1 MGEGVTVVVP
11 TLNRREVLVTTVR
24 DLLEQNH
31 RQLEI
36 LVVDQSD
43 EQDPGLLALEQAHPE
58 VVTYRH
64 VSFRGLPVARNYG
77 WMNARHEA
85 IIYVDDDVE
94 VPKGFVRAHREALGR
109 DGVGI
114 VGGRIIEERGR
125 PRMRKGLIR
134 TGRFNRVTAGVSS
147 SFDVKGFFDVKHVKG
162 CNFSCWKGVVSQ
174 VGGFDERLGQAAAL
188 LEETEFCLRV
198 REAGHRVV
206 FEGTA
211 SLIHLNAG
219 EGGCRVSDVPR
230 YVHSLARNRSVVIR
244 RHVLPAFWPIALG
257 RSLLYG
263 LSYAVAYRRPTA
275 IGSCLRGI
283 FDGWELGGVAPLC
296 TGGAEIFR

>member
-11 TLNRREVLVTTVR
+11 TLNRGEVLVATVR

-31 RQLEI
+31 RPLEI

-43 EQDPGLLALEQAHPE
+43 EQDPELLELRQANPG

-64 VSFRGLPVARNYG
+64 VAFRGLPVARNYG

-85 IIYVDDDVE
+85 VIYVDDDVE
-94 VPKGFVRAHREALGR
+94 VSDDFVRAHLDALR
-109 DGVGI
+109 QDRVGL
-114 VGGRIIEERGR
+114 VGGRIVEAGGSSSARRG
-125 PRMRKGLIR
+125 PGY

-147 SFDVKGFFDVKHVKG
+147 SFDVTGFFDVNHVKG
-162 CNFSCWKGVVSQ
+162 CNFSGWKGVVSQ
-174 VGGFDERLGQAAAL
+174 VGGFDEHLGQAAAL
-188 LEETEFCLRV
+188 LEETELCLRV

-206 FEGTA
+206 FEGAA
-211 SLIHLNAG
+211 SLIHFKAG

-244 RHVLPAFWPIALG
+244 RHVRPAFWPVALG
-257 RSLLYG
+257 RSLLFG
-263 LSYAVAYRRPTA
+263 LSYAVAYRRPA
-275 IGSCLRGI
+275 ALGSCLRGI
-283 FDGWELGGVAPLC
+283 FDGWEIGGVAPLC
-296 TGGAEIFR
+296 TGGTEIFR